1 VPNCQKYTPTDCL
14 FGDFAQWLHDGVL
27 NEYKKFL
34 SHRATQLFTS
44 TKTYVWMSSYKK
56 GAEGKKQ
63 KKKTS
68 AHRERYR
75 GIEK

>member
-1 VPNCQKYTPTDCL
+1 
-14 FGDFAQWLHDGVL
+14 L

-63 KKKTS
+63 KKKQART
-68 AHRERYR
+68 EKD
-75 GIEK
+75 IEG